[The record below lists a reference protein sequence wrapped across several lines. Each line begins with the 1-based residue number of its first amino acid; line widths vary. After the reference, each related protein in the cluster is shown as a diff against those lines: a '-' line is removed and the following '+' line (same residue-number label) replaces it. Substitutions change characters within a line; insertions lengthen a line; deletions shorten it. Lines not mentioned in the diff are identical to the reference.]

1 MANHTPILSPEQSP
15 ERASTRRPTI
25 LLLIGLAILVV
36 IASAGFLLYPGI
48 SNMIATNN
56 AHATATARAN
66 AANTA
71 LAQDTGTAVAVNQ
84 TFTAQDNATA
94 TADVAATASTIAANP
109 DPYPPH
115 GSLALYDPLNG
126 SNDGPGYWNYF
137 ANPSIGER
145 CQFTGNAYH
154 VSTTKSNSYSYC
166 YPSATFSNF
175 AFEVKMDIIRGDCG
189 GIVFRFDSNSDRL
202 YFFGVCQ
209 NGTYGL
215 YIYYNNTGNNITTLE
230 AGSTSALTTGYNR
243 TNIIAVVADHSTFT
257 LYINRQNIASAHDST
272 YTAGLIGII
281 ADDYTAT
288 TEVAYTDARVWT
300 F

>member
-1 MANHTPILSPEQSP
+1 MIDHTPVSRPEQSP
-15 ERASTRRPTI
+15 QPKPAKRPAI
-25 LLLIGLAILVV
+25 ALLIGLAILVV
-36 IASAGFLLYPGI
+36 LASAGFLLYPKI

-56 AHATATARAN
+56 AHATATARAI
-66 AANTA
+66 ASNTA

-94 TADVAATASTIAANP
+94 TADVAATTSTIAANP

-115 GSLALYDPLNG
+115 GTLALYDPLNG
-126 SNDGPGYWNYF
+126 ALNGPGYWSYF
-137 ANPSIGER
+137 RNPTYGER

-154 VSTTKSNSYSYC
+154 ISITRTNSFYYC

-189 GIVFRFDSNSDRL
+189 GIVFRLDSNSGKL
-202 YFFGVCQ
+202 YLFQVCQ
-209 NGTYGL
+209 NGAYGL
-215 YIYYNNTGNNITTLE
+215 YVYYNDTGNNITTLV
-230 AGSTSALTTGYNR
+230 AGFTSALMTGYNR
-243 TNIIAVVADHSTFT
+243 TNIIAAVADHSTFT
-257 LYINRQNIASAHDST
+257 LYINRRNIASTHDST
-272 YTAGLIGII
+272 YTSGLIGLV
-281 ADDYTAT
+281 ADDYTTA